1 MPAFFILPKNICLFL
16 ILCYNISVH
25 EKEYASAS
33 ILPFFLKLEQKIS
46 TKKPAKIAGFLFLK
60 ILANKWL
67 TF

>member
-16 ILCYNISVH
+16 ILCYNKDVH

-33 ILPFFLKLEQKIS
+33 IYLSFLKLEQKIS
-46 TKKPAKIAGFLFLK
+46 TKKPAILAGFLFLQ